1 MDIKQQRDQL
11 VSVLTAAKA
20 RMAPPGIDDTVER
33 DVDGEEL
40 ARSTR
45 GRDAYH
51 DGVQHIRHAIACLD
65 AALAAGVVP

>member
-11 VSVLTAAKA
+11 VAVLTAAKA
-20 RMAPPGIDDTVER
+20 RSAQGLEDTVER
-33 DVDGEEL
+33 DVDGAEL

-51 DGVQHIRHAIACLD
+51 DGIQHLRHAIACLD
-65 AALAAGVVP
+65 AALAVGVTP